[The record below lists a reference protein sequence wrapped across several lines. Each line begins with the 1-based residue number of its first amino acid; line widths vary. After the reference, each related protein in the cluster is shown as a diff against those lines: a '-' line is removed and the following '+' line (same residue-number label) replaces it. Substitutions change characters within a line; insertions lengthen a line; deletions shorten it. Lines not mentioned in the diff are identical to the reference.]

1 MKNKE
6 INNWKSWD
14 PDKLKS
20 QISSPLKDE
29 DDIRASSSDSTC
41 KKRKCSNQ
49 SSKRTLDEIKT
60 ELASTLKVNVEER
73 NDYEKQV
80 LKAKLEKEKLKI
92 ELLKILIEKEKGTKE
107 VIEEERAIFTL

>member
-29 DDIRASSSDSTC
+29 DDMQASSSDSTC
-41 KKRKCSNQ
+41 KKRKYSN
-49 SSKRTLDEIKT
+49 
-60 ELASTLKVNVEER
+60 
-73 NDYEKQV
+73 
-80 LKAKLEKEKLKI
+80 
-92 ELLKILIEKEKGTKE
+92 LL
-107 VIEEERAIFTL
+107 VFS